1 MEQQKKQKVI
11 AGFIGAIALVIA
23 VTWYAESG
31 KESTDDATLE
41 AHTIPICPK
50 VPGYI
55 ATLHIKD
62 NQPVKKGD
70 LLVEIDPR
78 DYQLRVKAAQANLA
92 SAEVSAKNAMVN
104 AKRQLAIGKA
114 AGTQKEIDNALTAE
128 ATAKAAVDSAR
139 AQLSIAEKDLADTQ
153 IIAPEDGVVTMRT
166 AEQGAYVTTGK
177 QMFIIVGKER
187 WVVANFKETQLTD
200 MRAGQKVNIEVD
212 AYPDLKL
219 EGLVDSIQSGTGA
232 RFSAFPPENAT
243 GNFVKIVQRV
253 PVKITFK
260 QQDHEGII
268 LGPGLSVYPTVY
280 IKKSK

>member
-1 MEQQKKQKVI
+1 MI
-11 AGFIGAIALVIA
+11 AGFIGALALIVVVA
-23 VTWYAESG
+23 WYVQLG

-55 ATLHIKD
+55 ATLHVKD
-62 NQPVKKGD
+62 NQHVKKGD
-70 LLVEIDPR
+70 LLVEIDPL
-78 DYQLRVKAAQANLA
+78 DYQLRVESAKANLA
-92 SAEVSAKNAMVN
+92 SAEVSAKNAVVN

-128 ATAKAAVDSAR
+128 ATAKAAVDSVK

-177 QMFIIVGKER
+177 QLFMIVGRER

-200 MRAGQKVNIEVD
+200 MRAGQKVNIEID

-219 EGLVDSIQSGTGA
+219 EGLVDSIQNGTGA

-260 QQDHEGII
+260 QPELEGIT

-280 IKKSK
+280 TKKSK